1 MGEKRIVV
9 GITGGSGAIYG
20 IRMLEKLKELEVE
33 THLIISKWGE
43 KTMQV
48 ETSYHLDDV
57 KKIAT
62 VYYEN
67 DNLAASISSGS
78 FRVDG
83 MIIAPC
89 SMKSLA
95 EIATGVTSNLITR
108 SADVIL
114 KERKKLIL
122 LARES
127 PLNLIHIRNMET
139 VALAGAVIF
148 PPVPAFYNKPQT
160 IDDIVDHTVGRVL
173 DQFDLTPNWINRWG
187 VAPKKKKV

>member
-1 MGEKRIVV
+1 MGDKRIII

-20 IRMLEKLKELEVE
+20 VRLLERLKELEVE
-33 THLIISKWGE
+33 THLIISDWGV
-43 KTMQV
+43 KTMRI
-48 ETSYHLDDV
+48 ETSYNLDDV
-57 KKIAT
+57 KNLADVNYDK
-62 VYYEN
+62 

-78 FRVDG
+78 FPVEG

-89 SMKSLA
+89 SMKTLA
-95 EIATGVTSNLITR
+95 GIATGMSSELITR

-122 LARES
+122 LTRES

-139 VALAGAVIF
+139 ATLAGASIF

-160 IDDIVDHTVGRVL
+160 IDDFVDHTVGRVL
-173 DQFDLTPNWINRWG
+173 DQFGLTPNWVKRWG
-187 VAPKKKKV
+187 SST